1 MESIREQVVIDTDV
15 LVDILRGVEKAV
27 NFIADLE
34 NKGLKLST
42 TVINAFE
49 LYYGAYKS
57 KKKLQNLTATRKL
70 LRRIVILKMNVK
82 SAEKAG
88 RIQAELEA
96 EGYPVGMRDIMVGA
110 IALTR
115 GYALITR
122 NVAHLQ
128 KIKGLSLIA
137 VP

>member
-1 MESIREQVVIDTDV
+1 MESVRDQVVIDTDI
-15 LVDILRGVEKAV
+15 LIDMLRGVEKAV
-27 NFIADLE
+27 TFIAELE
-34 NKGLKLST
+34 NRGSKLST

-57 KKKLQNLTATRKL
+57 KKKPQNLIATRKL
-70 LRRIVILKMNVK
+70 LKKMVILKMNVK

-88 RIQAELEA
+88 RIHAELEA
-96 EGYPVGMRDIMVGA
+96 EGYPIGMRDIMVGA

-115 GYALITR
+115 GYTLITR
-122 NVAHLQ
+122 NVAHLR

-137 VP
+137 AP